1 VSYTKSLITVKQAAE
16 MLGLSPKTVC
26 RQGRYRE
33 AYESP
38 TWKTGR
44 SNDSAGGGG
53 ALTKTNVAGQLI
65 TANKL
70 YSVDFLVR
78 RFVWRKVRSTV
89 SIARATSLGTANTP
103 FSHLATVFGWTP
115 RTSASCTWVI
125 PKAAR
130 LAFSSLPFMRYASY
144 MLMNTRSIRKVWQCF
159 LTTLYN
165 KYRIRGLRHPLSSG
179 ARISP

>member
-1 VSYTKSLITVKQAAE
+1 MSYTKSLIAVKQAAE
-16 MLGLSPKTVC
+16 IFGLSPKTVYAGKAGTERLTRVRHGKRAVRMI
-26 RQGRYRE
+26 RQ
-33 AYESP
+33 
-38 TWKTGR
+38 
-44 SNDSAGGGG
+44 GGG

-89 SIARATSLGTANTP
+89 SIARATSLGTASTP
-103 FSHLATVFGWTP
+103 FSHLATVFGWTL

-144 MLMNTRSIRKVWQCF
+144 MLMNTRSIRKVWQCL
-159 LTTLYN
+159 LTALYN